1 MMTTDGP
8 APSGGSPV
16 SEGRWVHDEQ
26 AARMID
32 MNRLREL
39 TAELGFIPA
48 TTDGPDIDRHRQL
61 NKNADYWLADRPDLV
76 AARPGVRRG
85 HGSGVPDYRRS
96 GGRERRGQCSSAGD
110 AFRWHVDRGVARPVL
125 RGRHRHRGA
134 VRVQGPHAFRRGFAG
149 DRRRSAAA
157 CPGTAGR
164 GVRPARTGGSL
175 LSCCL
180 LEVVLSDGSLSDA
193 PTTPAPYCAV
203 LRLPPGLRHQHL
215 SVNPHFKPHSQRQVL
230 CRGPDTLMERCRQ
243 FAPSPH
249 SLLGTAA
256 RTGSC
261 APIRHHSA
269 CQLAP

>member
-1 MMTTDGP
+1 
-8 APSGGSPV
+8 
-16 SEGRWVHDEQ
+16 
-26 AARMID
+26 

-125 RGRHRHRGA
+125 RGWRHRHRGA

-157 CPGTAGR
+157 CPGRSPSTHGGQPPELLLAG
-164 GVRPARTGGSL
+164 GGSQ
-175 LSCCL
+175 
-180 LEVVLSDGSLSDA
+180 
-193 PTTPAPYCAV
+193 
-203 LRLPPGLRHQHL
+203 RRQ
-215 SVNPHFKPHSQRQVL
+215 SQRRANNASPIL
-230 CRGPDTLMERCRQ
+230 CG
-243 FAPSPH
+243 F
-249 SLLGTAA
+249 TAA
-256 RTGSC
+256 SRVEASTPFGESALQAAFA
-261 APIRHHSA
+261 APGAVPGPRHAHGA
-269 CQLAP
+269 V